1 MMICIPVSYTHLN
14 ECTTNGYTSEDTV
27 YFMTADPQICWDNK
41 RKIKVR
47 SVRISAVVAKE
58 FDAKT
63 MDIILAKHS
72 SVLAF
77 AKKHLR

>member
-1 MMICIPVSYTHLN
+1 
-14 ECTTNGYTSEDTV
+14 
-27 YFMTADPQICWDNK
+27 MTADPQICWDNK